1 MQRSRMARSAVAAA
15 VLVAV
20 GVGIRLRRQG
30 RNHRGDGGRQS
41 MLEAN
46 KAIASR
52 IIQQIFNEG
61 RLDAAEELVATG
73 YVGHDNARPA
83 PLIGQ
88 DGVKESAAG
97 YRAAFPDLAIS
108 ISEQIAEGDRVVT
121 RWEAQGTHE
130 GDFFGVS
137 ATGKQ
142 VTVTGITVDRY
153 ADGQLI
159 EGWTN
164 WDTLGLLQQVG
175 AVPALVTA

>member
-1 MQRSRMARSAVAAA
+1 MQKARVSRSALAAA
-15 VLVAV
+15 ALVAV
-20 GVGIRLRRQG
+20 GVGIRLRR
-30 RNHRGDGGRQS
+30 RNHRGDGGRDT

-61 RLDAAEELVATG
+61 RLDAAEEFVAAG

-88 DGVKESAAG
+88 NGVKESAAG

-108 ISEQIAEGDRVVT
+108 IAEQIAEGDRVVT
-121 RWEAQGTHE
+121 RWEARGTHE

-137 ATGKQ
+137 PTGRQ

-164 WDTLGLLQQVG
+164 WDALGLLQQLG
-175 AVPALVTA
+175 AVPSLVTA